1 MLDDDFKRKLYN
13 EGYDKAAIEE
23 RVQAAD
29 RAAKRH
35 DYELYEEHGE
45 GPALEMARACYAEPL
60 DDDDVERIQRW
71 RVAAGREF
79 GPAASSERI
88 VENLFT

>member
-1 MLDDDFKRKLYN
+1 METETLAAMRAAMRERLDC
-13 EGYDKAAIEE
+13 
-23 RVQAAD
+23 QAAD

-45 GPALEMARACYAEPL
+45 GTALEMARACYAEPL